1 MSEAKKTVQIYTD
14 GACSGNPG
22 PGGWGA
28 ILSFGGKTKELSGHM
43 PNTTNNRME
52 LFAVISALGALKEP
66 CNVDVYSDSSY
77 TVNAFNDHWIE
88 NWQKNGW
95 MTSAKK
101 PVENTDLWK
110 LLLHIIRSKKHTVH
124 FHKVKGHSDHPEN
137 NRCDELAKA
146 AIQEYR
152 RMNGEE
158 EGGVVGEGKD
168 TIVPGEKSQEQKG
181 ENENE

>member
-1 MSEAKKTVQIYTD
+1 MTEAKKTVLIYTD

-28 ILSFGGKTKELSGHM
+28 ILNFRGKMKEMSGHM

-66 CNVDVYSDSSY
+66 CNVEVYSDSAY
-77 TVNAFNDHWIE
+77 VVNAFKDDWVG

-95 MTSAKK
+95 LNSAKK
-101 PVENTDLWK
+101 PVENSDLWK
-110 LLLHIIRSKKHTVH
+110 LLLQLIKGKKHTVV

-137 NRCDELAKA
+137 NRCDELARA
-146 AIQEYR
+146 AIREYR

-158 EGGVVGEGKD
+158 E
-168 TIVPGEKSQEQKG
+168 
-181 ENENE
+181 ENEPSPVGDVKQP

>member
-1 MSEAKKTVQIYTD
+1 MTEVKKTVQVFTD

-28 ILSFGGKTKELSGHM
+28 ILNFHGKIKELSGHM
-43 PNTTNNRME
+43 PDTTNNRME

-66 CNVDVYSDSSY
+66 CIVSVYSDSSY
-77 TVNAFNDHWIE
+77 VVKAFQDDWIG

-110 LLLHIIRSKKHTVH
+110 LLLQIIKIKKHEVT
-124 FHKVKGHSDHPEN
+124 FCKVKGHSDHPEN
-137 NRCDELAKA
+137 NRCDELARE
-146 AIQEYR
+146 AITEYR

-158 EGGVVGEGKD
+158 EAQSVDSPKPES
-168 TIVPGEKSQEQKG
+168 KS
-181 ENENE
+181 

>member
-1 MSEAKKTVQIYTD
+1 MTEVKKTVQVFTD

-28 ILSFGGKTKELSGHM
+28 ILSFQGKTKELSGYM
-43 PNTTNNRME
+43 PDTTNNRME

-66 CNVDVYSDSSY
+66 CTVSVYSDSAY
-77 TVNAFNDHWIE
+77 VVKAFQDDWIG

-110 LLLHIIRSKKHTVH
+110 LLLQIMKLKKHDVS
-124 FHKVKGHSDHPEN
+124 FYKVKGHSDHPEN
-137 NRCDELAKA
+137 NRCDELARE
-146 AIQEYR
+146 AISEYR

-158 EGGVVGEGKD
+158 EAEPVSLPKPESKA
-168 TIVPGEKSQEQKG
+168 
-181 ENENE
+181 